1 MPTGSAVIVEPY
13 AKRDVPAL
21 VRLFNHQ
28 CELERHVAVLTPEMF
43 AQFVEAKPYFDPHGL
58 QVARR
63 GGEIVGWVH
72 AAITGPTE
80 PWYDT
85 AMRLARV
92 SMFVYRPGE
101 LEVGRALINTATQYL
116 RDQGH
121 ERIYAFHAHGGY
133 PFYRGLFTGGEYT
146 GPSSLA
152 HLHQALRH
160 CGYTTT
166 HESVTQSVAMPAAPK
181 LVEPRVPAEFHDQP
195 LTMAHETMAASWTGF
210 EPRVIDV
217 TIEGEHAGQI
227 GYVLLPHLAARLGSP
242 CLDIYSMGVTP
253 ERRRLGLASSLVNRA
268 MRAGYDRGARVASVY
283 TEMHN
288 QAAAGTYARCGFVPF
303 GVNLGRV
310 LEMAAT

>member
-1 MPTGSAVIVEPY
+1 MTGDHNVTIEPY
-13 AKRDVPAL
+13 AKADVPHL
-21 VRLFNHQ
+21 VSLFNRQ
-28 CELERHVAVLTPEMF
+28 CEHERHVAVLTAEMF
-43 AQFVEAKPYFDPHGL
+43 AQFVEAKPYFDPRGL
-58 QVARR
+58 LVARR
-63 GGEIVGWVH
+63 NGEVAGWVH
-72 AAITGPTE
+72 AAVTGPTE
-80 PWYDT
+80 SWYDP
-85 AMRLARV
+85 AMKLARL
-92 SMFVYRPGE
+92 SMLVYRPGE
-101 LEVGRALINTATQYL
+101 LEVGQALIHAATQWL

-160 CGYTTT
+160 CGYATS
-166 HESVTQSVAMPAAPK
+166 HESVTQSADMPTAPK
-181 LVEPRVPAEFHDQP
+181 PVEPRVPAEFHDRP

-227 GYVLLPHLAARLGSP
+227 GYVVLRHLAARLGSP
-242 CLDIYSMGVTP
+242 CLDIYMMGVNP
-253 ERRRLGLASSLVNRA
+253 QRRRLGLGSALVNRA

-288 QAAAGTYARCGFVPF
+288 QAAAATYARCGFAPF
-303 GVNLGRV
+303 GLNLGRV
-310 LEMAAT
+310 LEVAAT